1 MASTL
6 TTTLR
11 GFVAKPE
18 RVETVYFDASMLIA
32 VITGEEA
39 AMPLRSV
46 LSKVDDKTIRLVA
59 STALLLEVRRVG
71 PGNDEARAGLR
82 ELLTDPDR
90 TTLLDVD
97 LELAQQA
104 ERYACDMGLK
114 TWDAIHLATAVRG
127 RAQVMFIRDG
137 KFSSDTYVEG
147 VYISEPW
154 DLRPEDLLSL
164 IPDGDETRRPFET

>member
-1 MASTL
+1 M
-6 TTTLR
+6 
-11 GFVAKPE
+11 AKPE
-18 RVETVYFDASMLIA
+18 NVEAVYFDASMLIA
-32 VITGEEA
+32 VITGEDA
-39 AMPLRSV
+39 ARPLQTV
-46 LSKVDDKTIRLVA
+46 LRHVDNKTVRIVA
-59 STALLLEVRRVG
+59 STALLIEVRRSGAGDDSVR
-71 PGNDEARAGLR
+71 DGLR

-97 LELAQQA
+97 LELAQLA
-104 ERYACDMGLK
+104 ERYATDMGLK

-137 KFSSDTYVEG
+137 KVPTDTYVDG

-164 IPDGDETRRPFET
+164 IQEGDESN